1 VCPINICCIW
11 QREVCITP
19 DAEMFPRG
27 WLYAVEKDKEINK
40 PDIASDT
47 RSDESGKTI
56 QLPKYDIVVV
66 HNKMVPAINHA

>member
-1 VCPINICCIW
+1 
-11 QREVCITP
+11 
-19 DAEMFPRG
+19 MFPWN
-27 WLYAVEKDKEINK
+27 WLYVVEKDTEINK

-66 HNKMVPAINHA
+66 HNKMVPAINHAQP